1 MYLLRLHGTSLLVD
15 LMIQL
20 LFDVLAT
27 WNVARLICIC
37 GYFASDFG
45 HLFCFQLLLAQID
58 CRFL

>member
-1 MYLLRLHGTSLLVD
+1 MCLLRLHSTSLLVD

-20 LFDVLAT
+20 LFGVLAT
-27 WNVARLICIC
+27 CNVARLICIC
-37 GYFASDFG
+37 GYLVSDFG